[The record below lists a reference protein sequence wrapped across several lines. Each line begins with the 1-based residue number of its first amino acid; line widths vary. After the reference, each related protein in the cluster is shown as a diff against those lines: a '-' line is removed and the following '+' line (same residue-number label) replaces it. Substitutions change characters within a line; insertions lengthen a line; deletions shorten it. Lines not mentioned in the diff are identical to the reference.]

1 MLVRITILSL
11 LFLNFIFP
19 CAVCY
24 GNPEEPMSQGMS
36 MGILT
41 LLGFIIFILGI
52 IATSMIL
59 FALRIKKLSNSK
71 ELKC

>member
-1 MLVRITILSL
+1 MQVKTTILSL
-11 LFLNFIFP
+11 LFYNFIFP

-41 LLGFIIFILGI
+41 LLGFIVFILVI

-59 FALRIKKLSNSK
+59 FSLRIKKISNSK

>member
-11 LFLNFIFP
+11 LFLNIIFP

-24 GNPEEPMSQGMS
+24 GNPEEPMSQGMN

-41 LLGFIIFILGI
+41 LLSFIIFVLVI

-59 FALRIKKLSNSK
+59 LSLRIKKLSDSK